1 MQGEG
6 LAPIRTR
13 ARNFNVISIPL
24 IQHQSAQQPV
34 AIRAGAV
41 TSAVQFI
48 GDVQSLAAQLP
59 ERRYVINLCSDRY
72 RFAVGLCAA
81 LVRGQISLLP
91 PNYTPAFVASLLED
105 HPGLYALADSPL
117 TEIVLERFDFPE
129 LSPSIS
135 GAFIV
140 PKIPAQQ
147 IAAYVFTSGSTGR
160 PTAHVKTWGGVARGA
175 IAQAERFALSPGSET
190 TLVATVPPQH
200 MYGLESSLILA
211 LQTGISFFG
220 GHPFYPAD
228 IRAALSQISGARV
241 LVTTP
246 FHLRALLSD
255 EGHVPQLACLVS
267 ATAPLPLDLAQ
278 LAETKLSVPLYEV
291 YGCTEAGQVA
301 TRRTVVDPTWK
312 TYRDIR
318 VYARGDEVFT
328 HGGSVEVE
336 AKLLDVIDVIDHEHF
351 LLHGRAADVIN
362 IAGKRTSLANLN
374 FHLNAIMGV
383 TDGVFFMPDEQ
394 DHNITRLTALVVAP
408 GLTAA
413 QIITAL
419 RTRIDAAF
427 LPRPIHFVDALPR
440 NSTGKLPREAIAALV
455 LTLRG

>member
-1 MQGEG
+1 M
-6 LAPIRTR
+6 
-13 ARNFNVISIPL
+13 SIPL
-24 IQHQSAQQPV
+24 IQHRRAEQLVAYRAAETISAARFV
-34 AIRAGAV
+34 GEVRA
-41 TSAVQFI
+41 
-48 GDVQSLAAQLP
+48 LAAQLP
-59 ERRYVINLCSDRY
+59 TRRFVINLCGDRY

-81 LVRGQISLLP
+81 LLRGQISLLP
-91 PNYTPAFVASLLED
+91 PNYTPAFVASLVED
-105 HPGLYALADSPL
+105 HPGLYSLADGPL
-117 TEIVLERFDFPE
+117 SGIDLERFDFPE
-129 LSPSIS
+129 IKYDSAAPYV
-135 GAFIV
+135 V
-140 PKIPAQQ
+140 PTIPAEQV
-147 IAAYVFTSGSTGR
+147 AAFVFTSGSTGR
-160 PTAHVKTWGGVARGA
+160 PSAHVKTWGGVANGA
-175 IAQAERFALSPGSET
+175 VAQAERFALIANSET
-190 TLVATVPPQH
+190 TLVGTVPPQH

-211 LQTGISFFG
+211 LQTGIAFFG

-255 EGHVPQLACLVS
+255 EVSVPDLACVVS

-278 LAETKLSVPLYEV
+278 SAESKLGVPLYEV

-301 TRRTVVDPTWK
+301 TRRTVVDPTWE

-318 VYARGDEVFT
+318 VYARGDEVYT
-328 HGGSVEVE
+328 HGGSVEIE
-336 AKLLDVIDVIDHEHF
+336 AKLLDVIDVIDDEHF
-351 LLHGRAADVIN
+351 ILHGRTADVIN

-374 FHLNAIMGV
+374 FHLNAIAGV

-394 DHNITRLTALVVAP
+394 DHSITRLTALVVAQDIS
-408 GLTAA
+408 AA
-413 QIITAL
+413 QILAEL

-427 LPRPIHFVDALPR
+427 LPRPIYFVDALPR

>member
-1 MQGEG
+1 M
-6 LAPIRTR
+6 
-13 ARNFNVISIPL
+13 SIPL
-24 IQHQSAQQPV
+24 IQHQAAHQPV
-34 AIRAGAV
+34 AFRKGTV
-41 TSAVQFI
+41 VSAAQFI
-48 GDVQSLAAQLP
+48 GDVQSLAARLP
-59 ERRYVINLCSDRY
+59 ERSYVINLCGDRY

-91 PNYTPAFVASLLED
+91 PNYTSAFVASLMED

-117 TEIVLERFDFPE
+117 TEIALERFDFPE
-129 LSPSIS
+129 LVP
-135 GAFIV
+135 ATATTFVV

-147 IAAYVFTSGSTGR
+147 VAAYVFTSGSTGR

-175 IAQAERFALSPGSET
+175 IAQAERFALRPHSAT
-190 TLVATVPPQH
+190 TLIGTVPPQH

-211 LQTGISFFG
+211 LQTGIAFFG

-255 EGHVPQLACLVS
+255 EEPVSELACLVS

-278 LAETKLSVPLYEV
+278 LAESKLGAPLYEV

-301 TRRTVVDPTWK
+301 TRRTVLDPTWE

-328 HGGSVEVE
+328 RGGSVEVE
-336 AKLLDVIDVIDHEHF
+336 AKLLDVIDVIDEQHF
-351 LLHGRAADVIN
+351 LLHGRTADVIN

-374 FHLNAIMGV
+374 FHLNAIAGV
-383 TDGVFFMPDEQ
+383 ADGVFFMPDEQ
-394 DHNITRLTALVVAP
+394 EHSITRLTALVVAP
-408 GLTAA
+408 GLTATKIVA
-413 QIITAL
+413 AL

-427 LPRPIHFVDALPR
+427 LPRPIYFVDALPR
-440 NSTGKLPREAIAALV
+440 NNTGKLPREAIVAL
-455 LTLRG
+455 LQTLRG